1 MRHTREGGGSVVRAS
16 DRGAFAKVVTMQG
29 MQRVASVFL
38 VLVASVNAALA
49 CDKAFYAD
57 NDIVVDVVSLQ
68 TGGAAAVGR
77 HEGKL
82 EKLAG
87 YADTC
92 GHVWVWSRI
101 GLEVDGGYP
110 ESADVVEWSDH
121 KQGIRSLIE
130 AVLRDLSS
138 RVALDWGKVHY
149 ETSGTPGFWI
159 AADRQALSA
168 MAEHPLIVE
177 LHLRADSAD

>member
-1 MRHTREGGGSVVRAS
+1 MQSMVRSSVFVLLA
-16 DRGAFAKVVTMQG
+16 A
-29 MQRVASVFL
+29 ASV
-38 VLVASVNAALA
+38 SAALA
-49 CDKAFYAD
+49 CDKAFYAE
-57 NDIVVDVVSLQ
+57 NDIIVDVVSLQ
-68 TGGAAAVGR
+68 TGGDAAVAR
-77 HEGKL
+77 HTTKL

-87 YADTC
+87 HADTC

-101 GLEVDGGYP
+101 GLEVEGGYP

-138 RVALDWGKVHY
+138 LVAVDWGKVHY
-149 ETSGTPGFWI
+149 ELSGTPGFWI
-159 AADRQALSA
+159 AADRQALSV